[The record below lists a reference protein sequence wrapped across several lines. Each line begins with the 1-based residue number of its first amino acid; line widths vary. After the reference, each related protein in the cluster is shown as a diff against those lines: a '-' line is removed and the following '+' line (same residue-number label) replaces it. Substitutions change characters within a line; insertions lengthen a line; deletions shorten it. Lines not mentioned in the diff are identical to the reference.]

1 MQASDVALV
10 EEKLDL
16 GTVYENHQKSRIQHC
31 ERSELRLHLSGQKLI
46 KNDKNWSKMPKV
58 KCDIFGNFQTLC
70 LGSRIKV
77 VSLLK
82 RILEKKKDRRR
93 QLRFSVV
100 YPIKSYLISNAT
112 AHKLL
117 LFSAC
122 FLEMKD
128 LSSYF
133 QVSRYLT

>member
-10 EEKLDL
+10 EEKLD
-16 GTVYENHQKSRIQHC
+16 
-31 ERSELRLHLSGQKLI
+31 
-46 KNDKNWSKMPKV
+46 
-58 KCDIFGNFQTLC
+58 

-100 YPIKSYLISNAT
+100 YHPGLELELSGKKCS
-112 AHKLL
+112 KW
-117 LFSAC
+117 
-122 FLEMKD
+122 FLNGIHQGRYV
-128 LSSYF
+128 SSK
-133 QVSRYLT
+133 